1 MQREE
6 ITVTVTA
13 CLPCYSKWFKC
24 VILFNPS
31 QQPYEISTVSYRF
44 AFAKRKPMKVHQ
56 PAAGE
61 LRLWLGFRLIR
72 EEL

>member
-1 MQREE
+1 M
-6 ITVTVTA
+6 
-13 CLPCYSKWFKC
+13 
-24 VILFNPS
+24 ILFNPS

-44 AFAKRKPMKVHQ
+44 AFTKRKPMKVHQ